1 MQSEFLRS
9 GGRDISLIYLSRS
22 SWISNRALGRL
33 STLLDVMKVE
43 RSGLALLSR
52 SEDGSGGTASV
63 AGVSHQV
70 NVS

>member
-1 MQSEFLRS
+1 MGDETFL
-9 GGRDISLIYLSRS
+9 LVYLSRS

-33 STLLDVMKVE
+33 STLLDAMKVE